1 MALPWTMIPAG
12 ENPVPNSHLEM
23 GGSRRRQRL
32 TWGKEKMDS
41 SLGDQEEKTT
51 EGMRPKYSLSA
62 GVAESS
68 LGPSVGFGLLGLQ
81 VSEDL

>member
-1 MALPWTMIPAG
+1 
-12 ENPVPNSHLEM
+12 M
-23 GGSRRRQRL
+23 G
-32 TWGKEKMDS
+32 S

-51 EGMRPKYSLSA
+51 EGMRPYSLSA

>member
-1 MALPWTMIPAG
+1 
-12 ENPVPNSHLEM
+12 M
-23 GGSRRRQRL
+23 G
-32 TWGKEKMDS
+32 S

-51 EGMRPKYSLSA
+51 EGMRPYGLRA

>member
-1 MALPWTMIPAG
+1 
-12 ENPVPNSHLEM
+12 
-23 GGSRRRQRL
+23 
-32 TWGKEKMDS
+32 MDS